1 MTFKARNALGR
12 HAKTHSRTRE
22 HGCWCGAAFNRLYN
36 LRRHMRLVHGS
47 DEALPPIRKVEVL
60 DQYESVKQPV
70 STRPAKKMIVK
81 NRKVKADCMQKEQEA
96 AAAAVVVV
104 VGGDEESGGV
114 EGGDGGGLERE
125 EVQVMSQVGM
135 PLTEPGQEQAQH
147 PGLQGVDAF
156 TAMSAAAGGS
166 GGMVQPVLH
175 SLSHGPHH
183 LTMEQSYAMVSA
195 TLHHHHHHHDP
206 QQALVATATGADPTI
221 TPHPA
226 SFPHLPH
233 PALDYGQL
241 QGLTTM
247 VPYSSNITLTN
258 ATPTTMADTNVQRQ
272 PEYYG
277 AGGGGMEGALQQ
289 PAGDYTSPFSFI
301 QNFLLPPV
309 GVANLL
315 DLAHASGAK

>member
-12 HAKTHSRTRE
+12 HAKIHSRTRE

-60 DQYESVKQPV
+60 DQYQSVKQPI

-81 NRKVKADCMQKEQEA
+81 TRKVKADCMQKEQEA

-104 VGGDEESGGV
+104 VGGDDDSGGGV
-114 EGGDGGGLERE
+114 EGGDGGSRGMERDD
-125 EVQVMSQVGM
+125 VQVMPQVGM
-135 PLTEPGQEQAQH
+135 PLTATGQDQQQVS
-147 PGLQGVDAF
+147 LQGVDTF
-156 TAMSAAAGGS
+156 TAMSAAAS
-166 GGMVQPVLH
+166 GGMVQPNVLH
-175 SLSHGPHH
+175 SLSHMPHH

-195 TLHHHHHHHDP
+195 TLHHHHHHEP
-206 QQALVATATGADPTI
+206 QQALVATATGADPAI
-221 TPHPA
+221 TPHPHP
-226 SFPHLPH
+226 FPHLSH

-247 VPYSSNITLTN
+247 VPYSTNITLTN
-258 ATPTTMADTNVQRQ
+258 TAPTTMADSSAQRQ

-277 AGGGGMEGALQQ
+277 AGGGGMEGLQQ
-289 PAGDYTSPFSFI
+289 TTGDYTSPFSFI
-301 QNFLLPPV
+301 QNFLLPSV

-315 DLAHASGAK
+315 DLAHASSTK